1 MLSKSQLKK
10 AIKNREQQ
18 ERSWN
23 EYRSGI
29 RARFLKYIS
38 ENDSAIL
45 YMSKELNISEKML
58 LKFKNTI
65 KGARSDHMQKID
77 KYLCDKNY

>member
-1 MLSKSQLKK
+1 MLSKSELKR

-23 EYRSGI
+23 EYRSRI

-58 LKFKNTI
+58 LKFENTI